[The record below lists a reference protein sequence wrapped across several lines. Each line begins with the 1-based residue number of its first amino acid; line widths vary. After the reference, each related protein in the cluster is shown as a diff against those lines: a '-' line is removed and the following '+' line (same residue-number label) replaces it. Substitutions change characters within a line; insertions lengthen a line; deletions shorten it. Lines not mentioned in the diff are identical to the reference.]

1 MQAEKGLDYKEA
13 CEAFNLSSFH
23 SGLLKLAILK
33 LISCHPL
40 HGYALMKEIG
50 RMSEGTWRPSPGSI
64 YPALQELQRSDYI
77 EQEQM
82 GRRRI
87 YRITPKGDQVL
98 RFALDHLKVSIMHLE
113 NLLEHRGP
121 VD

>member
-1 MQAEKGLDYKEA
+1 
-13 CEAFNLSSFH
+13 
-23 SGLLKLAILK
+23 
-33 LISCHPL
+33 
-40 HGYALMKEIG
+40 
-50 RMSEGTWRPSPGSI
+50 
-64 YPALQELQRSDYI
+64 
-77 EQEQM
+77 M